1 MVAML
6 ASIEQQQ
13 HFRPA
18 MVASIEQQQEMVAL
32 ASSSCDGADIPQR
45 RFRRSQTVQRGTA
58 AMLASSSR
66 RWWRWPAS
74 SSSSTSARL
83 RWPAKQEMV
92 ARWWPAAAGAELPHG
107 GSSHHIDLVA
117 AEVPGHPTSLR

>member
-32 ASSSCDGADIPQR
+32 ASIEQQQHFRPAAVASEAGDGGQM
-45 RFRRSQTVQRGTA
+45 V
-58 AMLASSSR
+58 ASSSR
-66 RWWRWPAS
+66 SRAPAWRF
-74 SSSSTSARL
+74 
-83 RWPAKQEMV
+83 
-92 ARWWPAAAGAELPHG
+92 
-107 GSSHHIDLVA
+107 
-117 AEVPGHPTSLR
+117 